1 MAVLIFSMNGTNHV
15 LICIEA
21 SCVVPIGA
29 LQGISHFFEVHRIKW
44 VSTYNQLMNIPYLNS
59 LTQLVK

>member
-1 MAVLIFSMNGTNHV
+1 MAVLIFSMNGTNLV
-15 LICIEA
+15 LICTEA

-29 LQGISHFFEVHRIKW
+29 LPGRSYIFKVHRIKW
-44 VSTYNQLMNIPYLNS
+44 VSTDNQLMNIPYLNS

>member
-21 SCVVPIGA
+21 SCAVPIGV
-29 LQGISHFFEVHRIKW
+29 LQGISHIFEVHRIKW